1 MKKSFILTAGV
12 LVTQFLFGCAS
23 QNSADASPPTGF
35 QKTCKTVGDATW
47 TGTKAVGFGLGYVTE
62 KVGQGVG
69 LIGKGVANSGGAIEK
84 STGMTGGG

>member
-12 LVTQFLFGCAS
+12 LVTQFLSGCAS
-23 QNSADASPPTGF
+23 QNTVDAPPPTGF
-35 QKTCKTVGDATW
+35 QKTCTTVGHAAW

-69 LIGKGVANSGGAIEK
+69 LVGKGVANSGGAIEK
-84 STGMTGGG
+84 STGMAGG